1 MPRTRKRPRSRGPP
15 SSPCD
20 SFRLLCR
27 GPEMGAAAHRD
38 FAEWTGIPAGMNQP
52 PWSLAST
59 PSTGRIRHTW
69 SAYGGRHEPLRNRSP
84 PRLRLTTFV
93 VAGVA
98 FVAVIL
104 IAGAQSLL
112 VRRWVSPR
120 RWLAVTVVGA
130 AGAIVVD
137 VLFVWSGA
145 SAPEAW
151 REHAGLAAGA
161 VVLFCSQLGALPRDA
176 RRGAWAAVQIVA
188 AVALALPFVPTP
200 PSIASAVVCT
210 TAGFLSARLLS
221 NTLRVRAANVNR
233 PELAH

>member
-1 MPRTRKRPRSRGPP
+1 
-15 SSPCD
+15 
-20 SFRLLCR
+20 
-27 GPEMGAAAHRD
+27 
-38 FAEWTGIPAGMNQP
+38 MNQFRRVGWMTMWAATVLAFVLSFDQP
-52 PWSLAST
+52 AATYAMALRPASDTRNYLGLPWPVPEARKWTL
-59 PSTGRIRHTW
+59 
-69 SAYGGRHEPLRNRSP
+69 
-84 PRLRLTTFV
+84 V

-104 IAGAQSLL
+104 VAGAQSLL

-137 VLFVWSGA
+137 VLFVCSGA

-161 VVLFCSQLGALPRDA
+161 VVLFCSQLVALPRDA
-176 RRGAWAAVQIVA
+176 RRGTWAAVQIVA

-210 TAGFLSARLLS
+210 AAGFFSARLLS
-221 NTLRVRAANVNR
+221 NTVPVRAGNVNR
-233 PELAH
+233 TELAH